1 MRPLFVMPLLA
12 FAAACAAPP
21 LSPRAA
27 EPAPPPAAPVASPA
41 AQPSAPPPQPPA
53 TVAVPQAKPE
63 VVIVDEQGCVLSP
76 LAHGAQFT
84 LSHHAANVAARL
96 GQAPTLADF
105 EAPNRCF
112 SEASLPDLDGDG
124 IDETEVVEGCSWGS
138 YGGLHLLY
146 FSNKGCPRFAG
157 DLVSGEL
164 SPLSTKG
171 AGVADLEASWSSG
184 CAGNDF
190 TWTRYRWDGKAYR
203 VVDEATCYLCDD
215 KSISRP
221 PANAN
226 KHAHCKAEAKKR
238 GSR

>member
-1 MRPLFVMPLLA
+1 MRALLVIPLLA

-21 LSPRAA
+21 LSLRAPD
-27 EPAPPPAAPVASPA
+27 PAPPMASPA
-41 AQPSAPPPQPPA
+41 APPCAAPPEAPA
-53 TVAVPQAKPE
+53 TVAVPEAKLE
-63 VVIVDEQGCVLSP
+63 VVVDEQGCVKSP

-84 LSHHAANVAARL
+84 LSHYAATLAERL
-96 GQAPTLADF
+96 GKPPTLADF

-112 SEASLPDLDGDG
+112 SEAAVPDLDGDG

-164 SPLSTKG
+164 SPLSTQ
-171 AGVADLEASWSSG
+171 ASGVRDLSATWSSG

-190 TWTRYRWDGKAYR
+190 KWTHYRWNGSAYR
-203 VVDEATCYLCDD
+203 VIDEATCYLCDD

-226 KHAHCKAEAKKR
+226 KHAHCKAEAKTR
-238 GSR
+238 SSR